1 MLPARPSHGVRRAR
15 GYIPGM
21 DRQEVTARLD
31 EAEAQ
36 IRDGQVGSNPEEFV
50 ETLWAQVHQE
60 AQEDMQEEVY
70 ARLMAFVELLGL
82 GPVDFPG
89 D

>member
-1 MLPARPSHGVRRAR
+1 
-15 GYIPGM
+15 M
-21 DRQEVTARLD
+21 DRDEVIARLN

-60 AQEDMQEEVY
+60 APADMQDAVY
-70 ARLMAFVELLGL
+70 ARLQEFVTLLAI
-82 GPVDFPG
+82 GPHDFPER
-89 D
+89 

>member
-1 MLPARPSHGVRRAR
+1 
-15 GYIPGM
+15 M
-21 DRQEVTARLD
+21 DREEVIARLN
-31 EAEAQ
+31 EAEGQ

-50 ETLWAQVHQE
+50 ETLWAQAHQE
-60 AQEDMQEEVY
+60 APEDMQDEVY
-70 ARLMAFVELLGL
+70 ARLMAFVELLGI

>member
-1 MLPARPSHGVRRAR
+1 
-15 GYIPGM
+15 M
-21 DRQEVTARLD
+21 DRHEVTARLD

-60 AQEDMQEEVY
+60 APEDMRDEVY
-70 ARLMAFVELLGL
+70 ARLMHFVELLAI

>member
-1 MLPARPSHGVRRAR
+1 MLPARPSHGVRPTQ
-15 GYIPGM
+15 GYIRDM
-21 DRQEVTARLD
+21 DREEVTARLD

-60 AQEDMQEEVY
+60 APEDMQDEVY
-70 ARLMAFVELLGL
+70 ARLMSFVELLGL

>member
-1 MLPARPSHGVRRAR
+1 
-15 GYIPGM
+15 M
-21 DRQEVTARLD
+21 DRDEVIARLN
-31 EAEAQ
+31 EAEGQ

-60 AQEDMQEEVY
+60 APEDMRDEVY
-70 ARLMAFVELLGL
+70 ARLMSFVELLGI

>member
-1 MLPARPSHGVRRAR
+1 
-15 GYIPGM
+15 M
-21 DRQEVTARLD
+21 DRHEITARLA

-50 ETLWAQVHQE
+50 ETLWHEMRREAPDDIQDEVH
-60 AQEDMQEEVY
+60 
-70 ARLMAFVELLGL
+70 ARLMAFCDLLGL
-82 GPVDFPG
+82 ECVDFPG

>member
-1 MLPARPSHGVRRAR
+1 
-15 GYIPGM
+15 M
-21 DRQEVTARLD
+21 DREEVIARLN
-31 EAEAQ
+31 EAEGQ
-36 IRDGQVGSNPEEFV
+36 IRDGQVWSNPEEFV

-60 AQEDMQEEVY
+60 APEDMQDEVY
-70 ARLMAFVELLGL
+70 ARLMAFVELLGI

>member
-1 MLPARPSHGVRRAR
+1 
-15 GYIPGM
+15 M

-31 EAEAQ
+31 EAEGQ

-50 ETLWAQVHQE
+50 EALWAQVHQE
-60 AQEDMQEEVY
+60 APEDMQDEVY
-70 ARLMAFVELLGL
+70 ARLMAFVELLGI

>member
-1 MLPARPSHGVRRAR
+1 
-15 GYIPGM
+15 M
-21 DRQEVTARLD
+21 DRHEVTARLD

-60 AQEDMQEEVY
+60 APEDMQDVVY
-70 ARLMAFVELLGL
+70 ARLMQFVELLAI